1 MRRAGLARYCWWW
14 WWQCWWWR
22 RPPTHSH
29 SDTGKSMAMDFW
41 QAAHPPPLPSPAAT
55 PIFNRQHSLQ
65 LSPLWWPLFTKH
77 TLHHP
82 VHPPPWNQL
91 QTTLMASCRLEASVC
106 QSGKSTLATTI
117 VTTVASWTSLE
128 KSFYLLLMS
137 VSSLREALTKKKMFS
152 FGHCPKR
159 GGGDPCPNFLT
170 LFFHHVVPYILTSIS
185 CYVILFGHF

>member
-1 MRRAGLARYCWWW
+1 MSQQALFCFSLVLSIHTKYESQSTLLMMVRRAGLSRYCWWW

-128 KSFYLLLMS
+128 KKLL
-137 VSSLREALTKKKMFS
+137 SSTNVCVQPTV
-152 FGHCPKR
+152 H
-159 GGGDPCPNFLT
+159 
-170 LFFHHVVPYILTSIS
+170 
-185 CYVILFGHF
+185 